1 MKKIELVILG
11 LSLASTLV
19 VASLFGFIGPMIV
32 GTFWGWFW
40 VALLLQVIGFVAFN
54 SFLIQRDN
62 AISELAQIKA
72 FETFSKFTIQLSCA
86 YCQRQNIVPIQLN
99 QRNTFMC
106 EGCNQTNAVTM
117 QFSATTLTT
126 PVESVKIP
134 VEGKE
139 SVEFRVSA

>member
-1 MKKIELVILG
+1 MKKFELLILG
-11 LSLASTLV
+11 LSLAATIV

-40 VALLLQVIGFVAFN
+40 VTLLLQVVCFVAFN
-54 SFLIQRDN
+54 SYLIQRDN
-62 AISELAQIKA
+62 VASELAQIQA

-86 YCQRQNIVPIQLN
+86 YCQRQNVVPIQLN
-99 QRNTFMC
+99 QRNTFKC
-106 EGCNQTNAVTM
+106 ESCNQANGVTM

-134 VEGKE
+134 IEGRD